1 MRNDKVILIM
11 YSILTHLITLS
22 RMLRHIVFRE
32 LDPADSKSADV
43 FCKEY
48 CMTHSDVLRCWCTMK
63 LPVPQR
69 LPKIRISSA
78 ARLCLERT
86 DPSFRVHE
94 STQAHLSHQWQR
106 SLLNR
111 DPVRDTALPN
121 KHTRRNAND
130 FCFLAADYSA
140 A

>member
-22 RMLRHIVFRE
+22 RMLRHTVLRE

-48 CMTHSDVLRCWCTMK
+48 CMTHSVLRCWCTMK

-69 LPKIRISSA
+69 LPQIRISSA
-78 ARLCLERT
+78 ACLCLERT
-86 DPSFRVHE
+86 EPSFRVHE
-94 STQAHLSHQWQR
+94 SKQAHLSHHGQR

-111 DPVRDTALPN
+111 DPVRDSALP
-121 KHTRRNAND
+121 KHTRRNAID